1 MSKPKTKSRYYLH
14 CLCEGA
20 IMLALAQILGYI
32 RFYRM
37 PNGGSVTLA
46 MVPIIFFA
54 LRWGVKKGLIV
65 SFLYGV
71 LQLLLDGAYAYT
83 WQSMLLDY
91 LVAYTPL
98 GLAGLFK
105 GMKLGFLPGTLLGVI
120 ARYISLT
127 LSGVYVW
134 EEYMPETF
142 LGLSMTS
149 PWVYSPIYNGIYM
162 GLCLVLCLVALGAM
176 YVPLKKYMFGAD
188 LAARYPKNKV

>member
-1 MSKPKTKSRYYLH
+1 MAKRLYLR

-37 PNGGSVTLA
+37 PYGGSITLA

-54 LRWGVKKGLIV
+54 LRWGVRRGLIV
-65 SFLYGV
+65 SFIYGV
-71 LQLLLDGAYAYT
+71 LQLLLDGGYAFT

-91 LVAYTPL
+91 LVAYTPI

-105 GMKLGFLPGTLLGVI
+105 GMKLGFLPGSILGVGI
-120 ARYISLT
+120 RYVSLT

-134 EEYMPETF
+134 AEYTPEKF
-142 LGLSMTS
+142 LGLEMTS
-149 PWVYSPIYNGIYM
+149 PWVYSSLYNAIYM
-162 GLCLVLCLVALGAM
+162 GGCLVLCLIVLGAM
-176 YVPLKKYMFGAD
+176 YAPLKKYMFAQDIPVSQGKK
-188 LAARYPKNKV
+188 RP

>member
-1 MSKPKTKSRYYLH
+1 MKKNIHLRW
-14 CLCEGA
+14 LCEGA

-37 PNGGSVTLA
+37 PYGGSITLA

-54 LRWGVKKGLIV
+54 LRWGVKKGLLV
-65 SFLYGV
+65 SFIYGV
-71 LQLLLDGAYAYT
+71 LQLLLDGGYAYT

-98 GLAGLFK
+98 GLAGIFK
-105 GMKLGFLPGTLLGVI
+105 GKKLGFLPGTVIGVFL
-120 ARYISLT
+120 RYASLT

-134 EEYMPETF
+134 AEYMPETF
-142 LGLSMTS
+142 LGFAMTS

-162 GLCLVLCLVALGAM
+162 GLCLVLCLVAFGAM
-176 YVPLKKYMFGAD
+176 YVPLKKYMLGQD
-188 LAARYPKNKV
+188 IDARYRK